1 MSMLQRGGVNKYIII
16 SARMMFT
23 FFMARIM
30 QDHSA
35 ESAVSSLDHIFSA
48 LGPTSNAIQLIHH
61 FFS

>member
-1 MSMLQRGGVNKYIII
+1 
-16 SARMMFT
+16 MMFI
-23 FFMARIM
+23 FFMARVM

-35 ESAVSSLDHIFSA
+35 ESAISSLDHIFSV